1 MPLIGDLGLDL
12 KLLWNCL
19 VPEVKMKK
27 TIILIIIAVAAVCGC
42 IESGTATQLK
52 NEAQLYA
59 VLWHQ
64 TAAEYHAL
72 TYQAYNLARLRL
84 DEDIARNETH
94 PKAIIVDIDE
104 TVLNNS
110 AYNAREI
117 LGQTSYPEGF
127 YRWIDQAQGTAIPGA
142 VEFLTYADK
151 KGYEIF
157 YISNRNTRGF
167 NGTLRNLQKYDFP
180 QADEDHILLKLDN
193 FSKKDRRDLVAETY
207 EIVMLIGDNLIDFE
221 EAFKHKS
228 VKERFT
234 QVEMLKDEFGS
245 RFIILPNPMHGEWLK
260 TLYDFDRS
268 ISDEEKLNRIL
279 YYLRTE

>member
-1 MPLIGDLGLDL
+1 MKVIFSLLLIFLTVLSYAD
-12 KLLWNCL
+12 
-19 VPEVKMKK
+19 E
-27 TIILIIIAVAAVCGC
+27 VAAKA
-42 IESGTATQLK
+42 SHNLN

-72 TYQAYNLARLRL
+72 CYQAYNLARLRL
-84 DEDIARNETH
+84 DEDIAKAEMN

-117 LGQTSYPEGF
+117 LGLATYPDGF
-127 YRWIDQAQGTAIPGA
+127 YKWIGEAQGTAIPGA
-142 VEFLTYADK
+142 VEFLKYADK

-157 YISNRNTRGF
+157 YISNRRVKGLT
-167 NGTLRNLQKYDFP
+167 GTIRNLQKYEFP
-180 QADEDHILLKLDN
+180 QADEEHVLLKMEN
-193 FSKKDRRDLVAETY
+193 FSKEQRRELVAETY

-221 EAFKHKS
+221 NAFKNKS
-228 VKERFT
+228 VKDRFD
-234 QVEMLKDEFGS
+234 QVKEVKDDFGS
-245 RFIILPNPMHGEWLK
+245 KFIILPNPMHGEWLK
-260 TLYDFDRS
+260 TLYDYDRS
-268 ISDEEKLNRIL
+268 ISNTEKLNRLL